1 MRNQLLFLLC
11 LLSISAFA
19 QSYSSPESVEY
30 DVAHNRW
37 LVSSTGNS
45 TIQQRSAS
53 GVISQFVNVSSPYG
67 LEIMGDSVYVCSS
80 GRIKGFSLATGAQG
94 TNLQIPGAAFL
105 NGITSDGAGNLYI
118 TDFSGYKIYH
128 VNIPGQYVTNF
139 ANLGAAPSPNG
150 IIHDAP
156 NNRLV
161 FVHWGSNAP
170 IKAVSLTDS
179 TVSTLVA
186 SSGYSS
192 IDGIA
197 RDGAGNFY
205 ISSWGSQKIFKY
217 DNNFSATGVAVVSS
231 GLNNPADIYYATSLD
246 TLGVPNAG
254 NNTVTFYGFAPLP
267 NNSIA
272 APSAAGGFGSL
283 CIPGNF
289 TLNFSSLGTF
299 NAGNIFYALLSD
311 AMGNFANAD
320 TIGSLMNTNSGPM
333 SCSLINV
340 LPGSNYR
347 IKVISTNPPVVG
359 ADNGADIALDFCL
372 GIEAPEQPLVTMIP
386 NPAAHFVHLRTAET
400 PFAVHMFSVLG
411 QEVYADST
419 YSTGKDIPV
428 DCLRNGIYYIRVETK
443 NGTQTKTF
451 LKN

>member
-1 MRNQLLFLLC
+1 MRKLLTLL
-11 LLSISAFA
+11 LASLSITVFA

-30 DVAHNRW
+30 DLSHNRW
-37 LVSSTGNS
+37 LISCTGSS

-53 GVISQFVNVSSPYG
+53 GVISQFVSVTSPYG

-80 GRIKGFSLATGAQG
+80 GRIKGFSLNTGAQG

-105 NGITSDGAGNLYI
+105 NGITSDGVGNLYV
-118 TDFSGYKIYH
+118 TDFNGYKIYH
-128 VNIPGQYVTNF
+128 VNIAGQYVSTF
-139 ANLGAAPSPNG
+139 ANLVAAPSPNG
-150 IIHDAP
+150 IILDAP

-161 FVHWGSNAP
+161 FVHWGANAP
-170 IKAVSLTDS
+170 IKAVSLVDS
-179 TVSTLVA
+179 SVSTLVA
-186 SSGYSS
+186 GTGYGS

-197 RDGAGNFY
+197 RDASGNFY

-217 DNNFSATGVAVVSS
+217 DNAFTATGVAVVST

-272 APSAAGGFGSL
+272 APSATGGFSNL
-283 CIPGNF
+283 CIPSNF
-289 TLNFSSLGTF
+289 TLNFAALGTYTV
-299 NAGNIFYALLSD
+299 GNTFYAVLSD

-320 TIGSLMNTNSGPM
+320 TIGSLAAMNSGPM
-333 SCSLINV
+333 SCSLTTI

-359 ADNGADIALDFCL
+359 VDNGADIALDYCL
-372 GIEAPEQPLVTMIP
+372 GIEAQIVPIITMIP
-386 NPAAHFVHLRTAET
+386 NPAEQFVYLRGGET
-400 PFAVHMFSVLG
+400 KFAVYVFNALG
-411 QEVYADST
+411 QQVYVDST
-419 YSTGKDIPV
+419 YSSEKDIPV
-428 DCLRNGIYYIRVETK
+428 NYLRKGIYFIRLET
-443 NGTQTKTF
+443 NTGFQTKHF